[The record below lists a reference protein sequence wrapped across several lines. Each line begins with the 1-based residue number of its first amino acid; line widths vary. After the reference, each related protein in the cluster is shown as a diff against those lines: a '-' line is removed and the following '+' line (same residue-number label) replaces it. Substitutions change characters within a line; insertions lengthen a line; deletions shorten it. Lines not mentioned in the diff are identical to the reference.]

1 MINMYNQYNLEAT
14 TFDYLTSIFK
24 KYLVA
29 EKISSGSTRSYL
41 SDVRHFLGWL
51 SFFLQSNH
59 IDSKLKDFRGSLE
72 EVRRKGE
79 LEDFR
84 GEVKEIRGKLEDDK
98 EILEVIGILK
108 HVNERVLKDYKTYL
122 TSNNVPLKTINRR
135 FSSLRRFGEFCKD
148 QNWIPS
154 APLRMSPFD
163 TLRNI
168 SLNQP
173 FPESEYHLGEFRTE
187 LWRKGLTKI
196 SLKNYL
202 SDVKQFLAWTGKNF
216 KGQLKDC

>member
-1 MINMYNQYNLEAT
+1 MYNQYNLEAT
-14 TFDYLTSIFK
+14 TFDSLISIFK
-24 KYLVA
+24 KYLIA

-51 SFFLQSNH
+51 ILFLKSNKITVGSF
-59 IDSKLKDFRGSLE
+59 
-72 EVRRKGE
+72 
-79 LEDFR
+79 
-84 GEVKEIRGKLEDDK
+84 GEVGEIGEIRGNKGKEMLET
-98 EILEVIGILK
+98 INLLK
-108 HVNERVLKDYKTYL
+108 FVNERVLNAYKTYL

-135 FSSLRRFGEFCKD
+135 FSSLRRFGEFCKS
-148 QNWIPS
+148 QNWTS
-154 APLRMSPFD
+154 QNYFD

-187 LWRKGLTKI
+187 LWKRGLTKI

-202 SDVKQFLAWTGKNF
+202 ADVKQFLAWTGKNF